1 MPYLRNS
8 RRHSSSA
15 RLDDGRC
22 LVVGGPGTTQRP
34 REENLIGAATAASED
49 PRLKEAL
56 QMTIVWILIV
66 IILVLLVIALA
77 RRVL

>member
-1 MPYLRNS
+1 LAAPRS
-8 RRHSSSA
+8 RRA
-15 RLDDGRC
+15 TTPDL
-22 LVVGGPGTTQRP
+22 GG
-34 REENLIGAATAASED
+34 
-49 PRLKEAL
+49 L

>member
-1 MPYLRNS
+1 LRAS
-8 RRHSSSA
+8 VWWPGSGVRLTVRGRETSPAPRPAA
-15 RLDDGRC
+15 R
-22 LVVGGPGTTQRP
+22 
-34 REENLIGAATAASED
+34 ED

-56 QMTIVWILIV
+56 HMTIVWILIV